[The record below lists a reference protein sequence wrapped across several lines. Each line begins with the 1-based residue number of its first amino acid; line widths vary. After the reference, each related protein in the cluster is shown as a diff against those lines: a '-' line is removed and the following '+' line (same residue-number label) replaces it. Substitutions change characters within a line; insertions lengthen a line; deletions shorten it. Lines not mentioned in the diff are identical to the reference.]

1 MAQVKNEEEK
11 KKNTTKKVTKKA
23 TTAETLS
30 DEEIKTAEPK
40 KTTSK
45 TSTKGTAKRQTTTKK
60 SNSAS
65 KTRAKAKVNAGAD
78 EKVAEKE
85 IENEEAITKV
95 EETKTKKETK
105 TRSTKKASTTKSDTK
120 KKTGASK
127 EKKATTSTKTADKAT
142 KKASAKASKKSS
154 SKDNKLSK
162 VKGKITK
169 IIGSKKLEEQIE
181 EDDDVVITD
190 ANEDSIDIVK
200 IDDEEKL
207 QIVENEVKKDLKS
220 KNKLPKTE
228 EKKLS
233 SVVFENLCVAI
244 AVMIY
249 LFFMILGFINIKEEV
264 YNVDLKVFSFITLII
279 AILLFERAYKKDS
292 GKLCAFGI
300 ETLFLAI
307 VTMGLLYVN
316 IELQNIFLPIAAS
329 ISMIFAIYYVAKS
342 IYLYSKLKKK
352 YFVDNMRDI
361 IQKEEK
367 E

>member
-11 KKNTTKKVTKKA
+11 KKNSTKKVTKKA
-23 TTAETLS
+23 TTTEKLS
-30 DEEIKTAEPK
+30 DEEMKTAEPK

-45 TSTKGTAKRQTTTKK
+45 TSTEGTARRQTTTKK
-60 SNSAS
+60 SNSVS
-65 KTRAKAKVNAGAD
+65 KTRAEAKENEVAD
-78 EKVAEKE
+78 KKVVEKE
-85 IENEEAITKV
+85 IENEEVITKV
-95 EETKTKKETK
+95 EETKAKKESKTK
-105 TRSTKKASTTKSDTK
+105 STKKASTIKSGTK
-120 KKTGASK
+120 KKTETSK
-127 EKKATTSTKTADKAT
+127 EKKSTTSTKAVDKAT
-142 KKASAKASKKSS
+142 EKAPTKVSKKSS

-169 IIGSKKLEEQIE
+169 IIGSKKLEEQVE
-181 EDDDVVITD
+181 DEDDVIITD
-190 ANEDSIDIVK
+190 AKESSKDIVK
-200 IDDEEKL
+200 FEDEEKMQL
-207 QIVENEVKKDLKS
+207 VENEVKKDLKS

-244 AVMIY
+244 VVMIY
-249 LFFMILGFINIKEEV
+249 LFFMILGVINIKEEV

-307 VTMGLLYVN
+307 TTMGLLYVN
-316 IELQNIFLPIAAS
+316 LELQNIFLPIAAS

>member
-1 MAQVKNEEEK
+1 MSKVKNEEDKKKETVK
-11 KKNTTKKVTKKA
+11 KDVKKNTI
-23 TTAETLS
+23 
-30 DEEIKTAEPK
+30 DG

-45 TSTKGTAKRQTTTKK
+45 TSTKEIAKKQTTIKK
-60 SNSAS
+60 STSTS
-65 KTRAKAKVNAGAD
+65 KKAKVVKEGDIEDKKVAV
-78 EKVAEKE
+78 KVAESREKIKKAE
-85 IENEEAITKV
+85 DV
-95 EETKTKKETK
+95 KTKKEPK
-105 TRSTKKASTTKSDTK
+105 TRSSKKASTVKDST
-120 KKTGASK
+120 
-127 EKKATTSTKTADKAT
+127 EKKNTTTKPD
-142 KKASAKASKKSS
+142 KASKTKSS
-154 SKDNKLSK
+154 KNSKSK
-162 VKGKITK
+162 RINGKITQ
-169 IIGSKKLEEQIE
+169 IIGSKNLEETVE
-181 EDDDVVITD
+181 EKDDIVITD
-190 ANEDSIDIVK
+190 ANESSTDVVK

-220 KNKLPKTE
+220 KNKLPRE
-228 EKKLS
+228 EERKLS

-249 LFFMILGFINIKEEV
+249 LFFIILGFINTKEEV
-264 YNVDLKVFSFITLII
+264 YNVDLKVFSFIILVI

-292 GKLCAFGI
+292 GRLCAFGI
-300 ETLFLAI
+300 ETLFLSI
-307 VTMGLLYVN
+307 TTMGLLYVN

>member
-1 MAQVKNEEEK
+1 MQ
-11 KKNTTKKVTKKA
+11 
-23 TTAETLS
+23 L
-30 DEEIKTAEPK
+30 
-40 KTTSK
+40 
-45 TSTKGTAKRQTTTKK
+45 
-60 SNSAS
+60 
-65 KTRAKAKVNAGAD
+65 
-78 EKVAEKE
+78 
-85 IENEEAITKV
+85 
-95 EETKTKKETK
+95 
-105 TRSTKKASTTKSDTK
+105 
-120 KKTGASK
+120 
-127 EKKATTSTKTADKAT
+127 
-142 KKASAKASKKSS
+142 
-154 SKDNKLSK
+154 
-162 VKGKITK
+162 
-169 IIGSKKLEEQIE
+169 
-181 EDDDVVITD
+181 
-190 ANEDSIDIVK
+190 
-200 IDDEEKL
+200 
-207 QIVENEVKKDLKS
+207 VENEVKKDLKS

-307 VTMGLLYVN
+307 ATMGLLYVN

>member
-11 KKNTTKKVTKKA
+11 KKETTKRVTKK
-23 TTAETLS
+23 TTTPEKVTS
-30 DEEIKTAEPK
+30 NSKN

-45 TSTKGTAKRQTTTKK
+45 STREATTKKQTTTKK
-60 SNSAS
+60 STTTQ
-65 KTRAKAKVNAGAD
+65 KTKTVKEPEKIAKN
-78 EKVAEKE
+78 
-85 IENEEAITKV
+85 ENEDIKKV
-95 EETKTKKETK
+95 KDENPKKEVKKRSSKKET
-105 TRSTKKASTTKSDTK
+105 TTEKDTK
-120 KKTGASK
+120 KKTA
-127 EKKATTSTKTADKAT
+127 TKT
-142 KKASAKASKKSS
+142 KKSATQT
-154 SKDNKLSK
+154 SKTKVSK
-162 VKGKITK
+162 NTKSAKGKITK
-169 IIGSKKLEEQIE
+169 IIGSRNQEEVK
-181 EDDDVVITD
+181 DDDVVITD
-190 ANEDSIDIVK
+190 TKEADVVK
-200 IDDEEKL
+200 IDDEEKMQL
-207 QIVENEVKKDLKS
+207 VENEVKKDLKT

-228 EKKLS
+228 ERKLS

>member
-1 MAQVKNEEEK
+1 MAQVKSEEEK
-11 KKNTTKKVTKKA
+11 KKETTKRATKKTTTPEKVTSNSKNKITSKSTREATTKK
-23 TTAETLS
+23 
-30 DEEIKTAEPK
+30 
-40 KTTSK
+40 
-45 TSTKGTAKRQTTTKK
+45 QTTTKK
-60 SNSAS
+60 STTTR
-65 KTRAKAKVNAGAD
+65 KTTVAK
-78 EKVAEKE
+78 EAEK
-85 IENEEAITKV
+85 IAKNESEDIKKVKEESPKKEVKKRNSKKETTNEKNTKTKAT
-95 EETKTKKETK
+95 TKTKKSATQKAK
-105 TRSTKKASTTKSDTK
+105 TSKNTKS
-120 KKTGASK
+120 A
-127 EKKATTSTKTADKAT
+127 
-142 KKASAKASKKSS
+142 
-154 SKDNKLSK
+154 
-162 VKGKITK
+162 KGKITK
-169 IIGSKKLEEQIE
+169 IIGSRNQEEI

-190 ANEDSIDIVK
+190 AKETDVVK
-200 IDDEEKL
+200 IDDEEKMQL
-207 QIVENEVKKDLKS
+207 VENEVKKDLKS

-228 EKKLS
+228 ERKLS

-249 LFFMILGFINIKEEV
+249 LFFIILGFINIKEEV
-264 YNVDLKVFSFITLII
+264 YVVDLKVFSFIILVI

-307 VTMGLLYVN
+307 ATMGLLYIN